1 MAESSSCVS
10 ALFFTSVFDSSLDLF
25 WPTAGRILNL
35 LGLEPL
41 DVLEFLEEEV
51 LEEEV
56 ELSSLAS
63 SSVLSSES
71 FSLLVDVLL
80 LILILWFLIVAWLGL
95 VCVLP
100 PDAPRNLQLAN

>member
-41 DVLEFLEEEV
+41 DVFEFLEEL

>member
-41 DVLEFLEEEV
+41 DVLEFLEEV
-51 LEEEV
+51 LEE
-56 ELSSLAS
+56 
-63 SSVLSSES
+63 
-71 FSLLVDVLL
+71 
-80 LILILWFLIVAWLGL
+80 
-95 VCVLP
+95 
-100 PDAPRNLQLAN
+100 